1 LMFTVRSSKM
11 SKPTINKIFRDNGEL
26 YRRQYPQTPLPELK
40 VMRSIE
46 ICRTDEIGSRIEKC
60 DHCGHNIIINNSCR
74 NRHCPQCQ
82 SIKKE
87 EWIAARKNEVLPV
100 TYFHI
105 VFTLPD
111 ILNQLVW
118 KNKKIFFNLLFRTSK
133 ETLLSIAAEDKYF
146 GADIGFFSVLHTWG
160 QKLNQHP
167 HIHCVLPGGGFSK
180 KDGKWRHV
188 PNNYLAPIKVVKARY
203 KDLFIKS
210 LNQLYESGE
219 LYLEGSNCE
228 DAAGFKK
235 LVKAIYEKDWVVYLK
250 ESFKN
255 SSSVIEYL
263 SRYTHRIA
271 ISNYRIL
278 SVKNSVVEFKY
289 RDYKD
294 NNHEKIAQMDV
305 LKFMRKFLMHTV
317 PHRFVRIRYFGIFAH
332 RNKQQSLDACREI
345 YGILI
350 NSNRPFDWRELLIAK
365 TGVDYSL
372 CPECGMGKMV
382 IEKFIA
388 ARCSLPP

>member
-1 LMFTVRSSKM
+1 MFTVTGSKM
-11 SKPTINKIFRDNGEL
+11 SKPTINQIFRENGER
-26 YRRQYPQTPLPELK
+26 YRKQHPGTPLPELK

-46 ICRTDEIGSRIEKC
+46 ICRTDELGSRIEKC
-60 DHCGHNIIINNSCR
+60 DHCGHRRIINNSCR

-82 SIKKE
+82 NIKKE

-111 ILNQLVW
+111 ILNQLIW
-118 KNKKIFFNLLFRTSK
+118 KNKKIFFNLLFRISK

-146 GADIGFFSVLHTWG
+146 GADIGFFGVLHTWG

-167 HIHCVLPGGGFSK
+167 HIHCVVPGGGFSK
-180 KDGKWRHV
+180 KNGKWKHV

-210 LNQLYESGE
+210 LKLLYESGD
-219 LYLEGSNCE
+219 LYLENSNCE
-228 DAAGFKK
+228 DMAGFKK
-235 LVKAIYEKDWVVYLK
+235 LIKALYGKEWVVYLK

-255 SSSVIEYL
+255 STSVIEYL
-263 SRYTHRIA
+263 ARYTHKIA

-278 SVKNSVVEFKY
+278 SVKNDVVEFKY

-294 NNHEKIAQMDV
+294 NNKEKIAQMDV
-305 LKFMRKFLMHTV
+305 LKFIRKFLMHTV
-317 PHRFVRIRYFGIFAH
+317 PYRFVRIRYFGIFAH
-332 RNKQQSLDACREI
+332 RNKQQSLNVCREI

-350 NSNRPFDWRELLIAK
+350 NSNLPINWRNLLILK

-372 CPECGMGKMV
+372 CTVCGKGTMV
-382 IEKFIA
+382 IEKIDSG
-388 ARCSLPP
+388 RCRLPP